1 MSLTIYP
8 AMGYDSF
15 ISLTDADSIISEFS
29 VHYSS
34 WSALTSSEQEVYLR
48 IATDRIMNAV
58 SFDSTNPNG
67 YLDSLTY
74 DVSTSCLP
82 KACALMAIHDVVYS
96 ISSSINP
103 NTGLITS
110 ERVGDIQ
117 VTYSHGNQNKQ
128 MYGIERSPF
137 PESVVN
143 CLQSYGAIIFK
154 NGINQ
159 ATLRRA

>member
-58 SFDSTNPNG
+58 SFDTTNANG
-67 YLDSLTY
+67 YLDSL
-74 DVSTSCLP
+74 
-82 KACALMAIHDVVYS
+82 IHFY
-96 ISSSINP
+96 
-103 NTGLITS
+103 
-110 ERVGDIQ
+110 RM
-117 VTYSHGNQNKQ
+117 NQYLLFHYIHMRIPS
-128 MYGIERSPF
+128 MYYF
-137 PESVVN
+137 
-143 CLQSYGAIIFK
+143 LFY
-154 NGINQ
+154 
-159 ATLRRA
+159 L